1 MTLDAAYLILTF
13 LLCMGAIQVTAAQS
27 RMRGLLIIPHTAAA
41 YSLGIAVAVAAL
53 VWFGASG
60 YATTPGD
67 IGGVEGAEQFI
78 FFLGSAGAS
87 SLVTAI
93 VASVTQRHSPMV
105 GKPAS
110 GLEGLRQ
117 ATLFQ
122 LLSHRAGKRMHARRP
137 KAEPR
142 PVRASRREAP
152 R

>member
-1 MTLDAAYLILTF
+1 VTVDAAYFILTF
-13 LLCMGAIQVTAAQS
+13 LICMGTIQVTAAYS
-27 RMRGLLIIPHTAAA
+27 RMRGLLIIPHAAAA

-60 YATTPGD
+60 HATTPGD

-78 FFLGSAGAS
+78 LFLSSAGAS
-87 SLVTAI
+87 SLITAV

-105 GKPAS
+105 GKPAP
-110 GLEGLRQ
+110 GLEGLRH

-122 LLSHRAGKRMHARRP
+122 VLSHRAAKRIHARRP
-137 KAEPR
+137 KGEVNPAHAP
-142 PVRASRREAP
+142 RREAP